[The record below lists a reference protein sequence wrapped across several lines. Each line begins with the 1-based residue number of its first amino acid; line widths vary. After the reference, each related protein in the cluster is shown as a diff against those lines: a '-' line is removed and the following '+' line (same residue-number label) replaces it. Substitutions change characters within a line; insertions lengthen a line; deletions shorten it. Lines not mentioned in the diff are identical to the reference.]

1 MVTTSHDVARGA
13 GVSRSTVSEI
23 LNGRGHKFATAT
35 REKVE
40 QVARELGYQ
49 PSAAARTLV
58 RGTSDLVIALIPD
71 TTFGGNLQD
80 IFERATEELAQHGLT
95 LVLRLATH
103 SPQSFDRL
111 ISSLNPRGVLSL
123 TPFTAQERQIL
134 QTRGVEF
141 FDPVPPADHH
151 SVDYDIG
158 RLQASHL
165 ISRGHTRLAY
175 AHLSDTR
182 QDPFGADREQG
193 VRDECRDHNL
203 PTPLTLKLGINREE
217 ALAALDS
224 MGQAPFA
231 IACYNDDVATALV
244 AAAQLRGRTIP
255 HDVALIGVDN
265 TPLSQIMIPQLS
277 TIGYP
282 IGGAAHAAIANIIAN
297 TTTNNHTPNNHTI
310 PLHIIHGETT

>member
-49 PSAAARTLV
+49 PSAAARSLV

-123 TPFTAQERQIL
+123 TPFTAEERQIL
-134 QTRGVEF
+134 RARGVEF
-141 FDPVPPADHH
+141 FDAAPPADHR

-158 RLQASHL
+158 RLQAGHL
-165 ISRGHTRLAY
+165 IGRGHSRLAY
-175 AHLSDTR
+175 AHLSDAR
-182 QDPFGADREQG
+182 QDPFGADREEG
-193 VRDECRDHNL
+193 VRDECRDRDL
-203 PTPLTLKLGINREE
+203 PDPVILRLGIDRGE

-231 IACYNDDVATALV
+231 VACYNDDVAAALV
-244 AAAQLRGRTIP
+244 AAAQVRGRSIP
-255 HDVALIGVDN
+255 QEVALIGMDN
-265 TPLSQIMIPQLS
+265 TPLSQVMVPRLS

-282 IGGAAHAAIANIIAN
+282 ASGAAHAAVAGIIAAVSGN
-297 TTTNNHTPNNHTI
+297 PAHATDRAV
-310 PLHIIHGETT
+310 PLQVIDRESA